1 MEQPLVIQIGAT
13 VPVMTYDRFAES
25 VGMSVDWVKDQ
36 VEAGKIPVMPK
47 KGKEKPL
54 INLAKYW
61 QMAFTQPY

>member
-13 VPVMTYDRFAES
+13 VPVVTYAKFAEM
-25 VGMSVDWVKDQ
+25 VGMSEDWVKDQ
-36 VEAGKIPVMPK
+36 VQQGKIPIMPK

-61 QMAFTQPY
+61 QIAFAQPY